1 MSNKLAKETERTV
14 CTYIYTVM
22 GGPFFSLYLSCF
34 SLFFC
39 LLFYFGFTPV
49 YTFSRVLT
57 GGEARQRQ
65 SLSVYLL

>member
-1 MSNKLAKETERTV
+1 MSNKLAKETERTL

-22 GGPFFSLYLSCF
+22 GGPFLFSLSPVF
-34 SLFFC
+34 PFFC